1 MRNFLSLSVFRNQ
14 AISTYTAV
22 VHNLNDGGKLAL
34 VRTVADQHKAAN
46 LNQLPGSDLDIDIG
60 HVEILDEKFSAGLL
74 VVESN
79 CILTVGGYV
88 YGLSKEF
95 NCPEVGS
102 KFRDVPT
109 TRNSRLI
116 GHSQQ

>member
-1 MRNFLSLSVFRNQ
+1 
-14 AISTYTAV
+14 
-22 VHNLNDGGKLAL
+22 
-34 VRTVADQHKAAN
+34 
-46 LNQLPGSDLDIDIG
+46 
-60 HVEILDEKFSAGLL
+60 
-74 VVESN
+74 
-79 CILTVGGYV
+79 V